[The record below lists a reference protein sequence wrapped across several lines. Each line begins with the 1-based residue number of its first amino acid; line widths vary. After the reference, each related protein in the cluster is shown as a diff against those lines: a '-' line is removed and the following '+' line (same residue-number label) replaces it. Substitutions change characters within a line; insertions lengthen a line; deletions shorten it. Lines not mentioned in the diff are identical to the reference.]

1 MWYTNLRCA
10 VRYRVHRNALRTTP
24 MIALF
29 FLGLAAVAVG
39 PALTLLLNRE
49 DTTAS
54 EAHTASAG
62 MFAAVNDNTDAL
74 SSRAA

>member
-1 MWYTNLRCA
+1 
-10 VRYRVHRNALRTTP
+10 